1 MKKSK
6 LVAATAAFALIVAAC
21 TSTSVEPS
29 TSRTPETSTTTPA
42 VSTTQDPGT
51 GSTSTAD
58 ASDPDPAIVAALKAE
73 IDPLIDITEEL
84 RGIQFLR
91 RPEVVVISTAQMAAR
106 VRDDIEEEIDL
117 EDIAITDRMFRLLGM
132 MGPDDALAEIYP
144 ELYAE
149 QVAGFYDGD
158 TQELV
163 VAADTA
169 ELSALTKSVVVHE
182 LVHALTDQYF
192 EFHDTMTDLADA
204 EGRSEEVAALQALA
218 EGDATYFQFLY
229 LQQLPLLEQA
239 AMLVEAQD
247 VPTDVLDS
255 APSFLAESLGFP
267 YTTGFVF
274 VQSLM
279 DLGGAAALD
288 RAYES
293 LPVTTE
299 QIMHPDRYR
308 SGEGP
313 RTVAPPKV
321 VLDGWQLQVADTFG
335 EWGLNL
341 LFLDS
346 VSRGD
351 RVVAT
356 NGWGG
361 DSYSVYYNADDVA
374 FVMRY
379 VGDSE
384 EDAVEVA
391 QALIDHT
398 EGTLGLGDGVTDGGG
413 RLWDT
418 GDTYAFVDRIGD
430 GLVYIISSD
439 PAAGR
444 SIRAQVSVP

>member
-1 MKKSK
+1 VKISK
-6 LVAATAAFALIVAAC
+6 LVPSLIAFVLVVAAC
-21 TSTSVEPS
+21 NATPADAPTTVAPDPPTTAPS
-29 TSRTPETSTTTPA
+29 SSTTEPA
-42 VSTTQDPGT
+42 QPGT
-51 GSTSTAD
+51 TTTLD
-58 ASDPDPAIVAALKAE
+58 ISDPDPAVVAALKAE

-84 RGIQFLR
+84 RGIEFLR
-91 RPEVVVISTAQMAAR
+91 RPEVVVISTAQMSAR
-106 VRDDIEEEIDL
+106 VRDDIEEELDL

-132 MGPDDALAEIYP
+132 MGPDDALAEIFP

-163 VAADTA
+163 VAADGA
-169 ELSALTKSVVVHE
+169 ELSPLTKSVVVHE
-182 LVHALTDQYF
+182 LIHALTDQYF
-192 EFHDTMTDLADA
+192 EFNGVMNELADA
-204 EGRSEEVAALQALA
+204 EDRSEEVAALQALV

-247 VPTDVLDS
+247 VPTAVLDS
-255 APSFLAESLGFP
+255 APAFLAESLGFP
-267 YTTGFVF
+267 YTTGFLF
-274 VQSLM
+274 VQNLI

-288 RAYES
+288 RSYES
-293 LPVTTE
+293 IPVTTE
-299 QIMHPDRYR
+299 QIMHPERYR
-308 SGEGP
+308 SGEGS
-313 RTVAPPKV
+313 RTVAPAKV
-321 VLDGWQLQVADTFG
+321 VLDGWERQIADTFG
-335 EWGLNL
+335 EFGLNL
-341 LFLDS
+341 LFLNS
-346 VSRGD
+346 ISAGD

-361 DSYSVYYNADDVA
+361 DSYSVYYNESDVA

-398 EGTLGLGDGVTDGGG
+398 QGTLDLGEGAADGGG
-413 RLWDT
+413 RLWDD
-418 GDTYAFVDRIGD
+418 GGTYAFVDRIGD
-430 GLVYIISSD
+430 GLTYIVSSD

-444 SIRAQVSVP
+444 LIRSQVTVP

>member
-1 MKKSK
+1 M
-6 LVAATAAFALIVAAC
+6 LVVAAC
-21 TSTSVEPS
+21 TTSPAESP
-29 TSRTPETSTTTPA
+29 TTEAPAQSTTIP
-42 VSTTQDPGT
+42 VSSTTGELDPGPT
-51 GSTSTAD
+51 TTLD
-58 ASDPDPAIVAALKAE
+58 VSDPDPAIVAALKDE

-84 RGIQFLR
+84 RGIEFLR
-91 RPEVVVISTAQMAAR
+91 RPEVVVISTAQMAVR
-106 VRDDIEEEIDL
+106 VRDDIEQELDL
-117 EDIAITDRMFRLLGM
+117 EDIAITDRMLRLLGM

-163 VAADTA
+163 VAADSA

-182 LVHALTDQYF
+182 LIHALTDQYF
-192 EFHDTMTDLADA
+192 GFHNAMVELTDA
-204 EGRSEEVAALQALA
+204 EGRSEEAAALQALA

-247 VPTDVLDS
+247 VPTEILDS
-255 APSFLAESLGFP
+255 APPFLAESLGFP
-267 YTTGFVF
+267 YTTGFIF
-274 VQSLM
+274 VKDLV

-299 QIMHPDRYR
+299 QIMHPERYR

-313 RTVAPPKV
+313 RVVSPAKV
-321 VLDGWQLQVADTFG
+321 TLNGWQRQIADTFG

-341 LFLDS
+341 LFLNS
-346 VSRGD
+346 VSRGG
-351 RVVAT
+351 RVIAT

-361 DSYSVYYNADDVA
+361 DSYSVYYSDTDVA

-398 EGTLGLGDGVTDGGG
+398 QNTLGFGEGVTDGGG
-413 RLWDT
+413 RLWDE

-430 GLVYIISSD
+430 GLVYIVSSD

-444 SIRAQVSVP
+444 SIRSQVNVP

>member
-1 MKKSK
+1 MKISK
-6 LVAATAAFALIVAAC
+6 LVQSLIAFVLVAAAC
-21 TSTSVEPS
+21 TSTPADSP
-29 TSRTPETSTTTPA
+29 TTLAPDQSTTTPTS
-42 VSTTQDPGT
+42 STTEPPQPGT
-51 GSTSTAD
+51 TTTLDVSG
-58 ASDPDPAIVAALKAE
+58 PDPAVVAALKAE

-84 RGIQFLR
+84 RGIEFLR
-91 RPEVVVISTAQMAAR
+91 RPEVVVISTAQMSAR
-106 VRDDIEEEIDL
+106 VRDDIEEELDL

-132 MGPDDALAEIYP
+132 MGPGDALAEIFP

-163 VAADTA
+163 VAADGA
-169 ELSALTKSVVVHE
+169 ELSPLTKSVVVHE
-182 LVHALTDQYF
+182 LIHALTDQYF
-192 EFHDTMTDLADA
+192 DFNSVMNELADA
-204 EGRSEEVAALQALA
+204 HDRSEEVAALQALA

-255 APSFLAESLGFP
+255 APAFLAESLGFP
-267 YTTGFVF
+267 YTTGFLF
-274 VQSLM
+274 VQNLI

-288 RAYES
+288 RAYQT

-299 QIMHPDRYR
+299 QIMHPERYR

-313 RTVAPPKV
+313 RTVAPAEV
-321 VLDGWQLQVADTFG
+321 TLEGWERQIADTFG
-335 EWGLNL
+335 EFGLNL
-341 LFLDS
+341 LFLNS
-346 VSRGD
+346 VSGGD

-361 DSYSVYYNADDVA
+361 DSYSVYYNESDVA

-384 EDAVEVA
+384 EDAIEVA

-398 EGTLGLGDGVTDGGG
+398 QGTLGLGEGVTDGGG
-413 RLWDT
+413 RLWDD
-418 GDTYAFVDRIGD
+418 GETYAFVDRIGD
-430 GLVYIISSD
+430 GLTYIVSSD

-444 SIRAQVSVP
+444 SIRSQVTVP